1 MALHYNVYIYTNT
14 SHLNQDNSES
24 SGDKKLEIMKRLLKS
39 KVFNIESGPCYWP
52 KEDLLVLI

>member
-1 MALHYNVYIYTNT
+1 MYIYTNT

-52 KEDLLVLI
+52 KEDLLVFI